1 VSRHT
6 SGKDYRVSP
15 LSRSCQLDALI
26 LASSH
31 LDCIVCPFEALAGP
45 DRRSQRQHEPKW
57 TSRTITTRM
66 RLAQAQCQA
75 QPNARQTCRWSVYL
89 TLARAAL
96 RAVRLSPSAAFQ
108 AGIPYLSW
116 IALAAA

>member
-1 VSRHT
+1 MSRRT

-31 LDCIVCPFEALAGP
+31 LDCIVCPFEALVGP

-57 TSRTITTRM
+57 TSRITFYFR
-66 RLAQAQCQA
+66 RLHRRRH
-75 QPNARQTCRWSVYL
+75 PR
-89 TLARAAL
+89 
-96 RAVRLSPSAAFQ
+96 
-108 AGIPYLSW
+108 
-116 IALAAA
+116 